1 MIKYAE
7 IHLDIEHLRCFDLMG
22 IIIFGYDE
30 TKESK

>member
-7 IHLDIEHLRCFDLMG
+7 IHLDIEHLRWFDLMG

-30 TKESK
+30 TKEL